1 MSRATI
7 SSGIILICF
16 AGMGGGAPVQRVP
29 TRALTLEPG
38 MSLLESHTFKA
49 NERASVI
56 GVGREGAT
64 FLGLY
69 VYDVH
74 GNCVTWDDV
83 GTTATKD
90 DVAVEWFPAETASYT
105 IEVRN
110 FGMAVNKLELAVR

>member
-1 MSRATI
+1 MRRATL

-16 AGMGGGAPVQRVP
+16 AGLGGGAPVQRVP
-29 TRALTLEPG
+29 MRALTLEPG

-56 GVGREGAT
+56 GVRPEGAA
-64 FLGLY
+64 FVGLY

-83 GTTATKD
+83 GTTDTKAD
-90 DVAVEWFPAETASYT
+90 IAVEWFPTHSVSYT

-110 FGMAVNKLELAVR
+110 LGLAAIKLELAVR